1 MATLTDLQTVPLLLS
16 YLFGNDPKQSL
27 IQALAW
33 FDPISLNEPLS
44 PDDDAFD
51 AYAAD
56 EITVGLHICRACFPA
71 VFAGANALLMQN
83 APEPI
88 IKQYLC
94 EGMNAHLVTPITSLE
109 EARYGPPLECYGI
122 DATLLSE
129 GDESDHP
136 MHRTTTIFTL
146 FGISFKDATSES
158 SWSRARTASQVLQTS
173 LENRPELIYQD
184 LASLLAWL
192 FSTSGNSLVDW
203 SQEEMW
209 DSGAEM
215 PTWSPDEVEFVNE
228 MTHEAQ
234 EMMIG
239 VWRGLTRL
247 EQEATLRQA
256 FARNLKVVFT
266 QLDSKGKKKNACTY
280 LTDAQG
286 ATLARRV
293 KWPERDDHSL
303 ADQANA
309 ND

>member
-1 MATLTDLQTVPLLLS
+1 MATLTDLQTTPLLLS
-16 YLFGNDPKQSL
+16 CLFGNDPKQSL

-44 PDDDAFD
+44 PDDDFD
-51 AYAAD
+51 AYAED

-94 EGMNAHLVTPITSLE
+94 EGMNAHLVTGITSLE

-129 GDESDHP
+129 GDEPNHP
-136 MHRTTTIFTL
+136 MHRTTAIFSL
-146 FGISFKDATSES
+146 LGIRFEDTTWEGG
-158 SWSRARTASQVLQTS
+158 WSRARTASQVLQLS
-173 LENRPELIYQD
+173 LESRRESVYQD
-184 LASLLAWL
+184 LALLLAWL

-209 DSGAEM
+209 ESGAEM
-215 PTWSPDEVEFVNE
+215 PAWSPDEVEFVNE
-228 MTHEAQ
+228 MTREAQ

-239 VWRGLTRL
+239 VWRGLTRF

-256 FARNLKVVFT
+256 FARNLKFVFT

-280 LTDAQG
+280 LTDAQC

-309 ND
+309 NN